1 MSSLPVRNQRNSG
14 SRPQLLSLKTA
25 RGLTLIELV
34 AVLALIGVLTTFA
47 TWRMGNFDYWREESF
62 IRKFS
67 ETIVFLHHQA
77 IFDQMFY
84 ALEIDLENKN
94 QPKYKVGVFNPEPST
109 LTPGTTA
116 ASVTGGNLS
125 NSLADFLSP
134 AISVSQTFSP
144 SPTFPSLANAVEFP
158 TGMYIEDI
166 RTMKGKVRG
175 TEGGKAYVMFS
186 PRGFSDFA
194 VFHLRTSKEAPVTI
208 LVNPFTGNTEILR
221 EYKDFK
227 WTYTNND
234 NKNSS

>member
-1 MSSLPVRNQRNSG
+1 MCLLPDRKTNSNRQGIGLRKFQRS
-14 SRPQLLSLKTA
+14 A
-25 RGLTLIELV
+25 GLTLIELV

-47 TWRMGNFDYWREESF
+47 TWRMGNFDYWKEESF

-67 ETIVFLHHQA
+67 ETIIFLHHQA

-84 ALEIDLENKN
+84 ALELDFEDKEH
-94 QPKYKVGVFNPEPST
+94 PKYKVGVFNPMPA
-109 LTPGTTA
+109 TTA
-116 ASVTGGNLS
+116 AGAPAPAIAGGNLS
-125 NSLADFLSP
+125 NSLADHLSP
-134 AISVSQTFSP
+134 SIGVDQTFSP

-158 TGMYIEDI
+158 SGMYIEDI
-166 RTMKGKVRG
+166 RTTKGKQRG

-194 VFHLRTSKEAPVTI
+194 VFHLRTSKEAPITI

-227 WTYTNND
+227 WTYTKK
-234 NKNSS
+234 KN